1 MKLSDLE
8 VDADAVEQGAW
19 VDDIPE
25 VRLSGG
31 ADGLLIP
38 QVLKQ
43 AGLVTS
49 TSEAMRMIEQGGV
62 KLNGEKV
69 ADRGLKLTAGAEAE
83 KVAELIVASAEPG
96 G

>member
-1 MKLSDLE
+1 M
-8 VDADAVEQGAW
+8 
-19 VDDIPE
+19 
-25 VRLSGG
+25 RLSGG

-69 ADRGLKLTAGAEAE
+69 ADRGLKLTAGAEAVLQVG
-83 KVAELIVASAEPG
+83 KRKFARVRIG
-96 G
+96 